1 MDVQPLGLE
10 ERRSRIAA
18 AREALVGLAD
28 VLYEA
33 TGPELGELMSAVDG
47 VAAQAAAARVTITV
61 EAVRRGQV
69 AEEGVNAHAW
79 VRDHAPSLRQGG
91 AGDVARV
98 ATAAM
103 ASLVRSSWV
112 GPRPPHISTASA
124 SASTARPVSTI
135 SKPLP
140 QKPPQ
145 P

>member
-61 EAVRRGQV
+61 EVDPEIWTLEYGVNSTAEIRDDVKTYVVGAVRDSAASEV
-69 AEEGVNAHAW
+69 
-79 VRDHAPSLRQGG
+79 G
-91 AGDVARV
+91 AFEVL
-98 ATAAM
+98 
-103 ASLVRSSWV
+103 S
-112 GPRPPHISTASA
+112 
-124 SASTARPVSTI
+124 
-135 SKPLP
+135 
-140 QKPPQ
+140 
-145 P
+145 

>member
-98 ATAAM
+98 VLEA
-103 ASLVRSSWV
+103 ASLPTDVDAVADLVSKAGMRV
-112 GPRPPHISTASA
+112 ETTESTLDVIESA
-124 SASTARPVSTI
+124 
-135 SKPLP
+135 
-140 QKPPQ
+140 
-145 P
+145 